1 MGCKLRF
8 AGGSSGG
15 ATLFA
20 LGGGLGVGEAA
31 AAVVLAVHAAL
42 ARAPG
47 GLVVEGAVV
56 CEAGLDALA
65 GAGALQ
71 LFADDAG
78 VLVGAHRKRGAKGSE
93 AVLAGVV
100 RGFFKAQAVASP
112 AAGLAGPTRCRTPF
126 RRGGACAA
134 LIEHG

>member
-47 GLVVEGAVV
+47 GFVVEGAVV
-56 CEAGLDALA
+56 GEVGLDALA
-65 GAGALQ
+65 GTGAL
-71 LFADDAG
+71 
-78 VLVGAHRKRGAKGSE
+78 
-93 AVLAGVV
+93 
-100 RGFFKAQAVASP
+100 
-112 AAGLAGPTRCRTPF
+112 
-126 RRGGACAA
+126 
-134 LIEHG
+134 